1 MENLRAPIKTIAIA
15 VAFATSC
22 SLSAPTFALPIFGVN
37 EGSVPGTPANL
48 FNADRINGSY
58 NQVFTA
64 TGVTTFSAQTIFS
77 FGSYA
82 AGEGGAIISY
92 LNGPEPAGYAAYGI
106 LTSSGS
112 FVVSGPEDNILDFN
126 ATSNSLELYADP
138 NADTTLTLPGTGTGS
153 VTRTSSGDDL
163 QLLTGLNGIGVGSG
177 DSARLD
183 PGNFAILFDSA
194 ALDPAGELYFTSP
207 RPFYI
212 DLQANGNFNPFTLTA
227 GDTVLQQGVANLF
240 FSSNAVPE
248 PASLALLGIGLLG
261 MAATVRRRR
270 NI

>member
-15 VAFATSC
+15 AAFATSC
-22 SLSAPTFALPIFGVN
+22 SFSASAFALAIFGVN

-58 NQVFTA
+58 NEVFTA
-64 TGVTTFSAQTIFS
+64 TGANTFTAQTIFS

-82 AGEGGAIISY
+82 IGNGGSVISY
-92 LNGPEPAGYAAYGI
+92 LNNPESTGYGAYGI

-112 FVVSGPEDNILDFN
+112 FVISGPTDNILNID

-138 NADTTLTLPGTGTGS
+138 NSDTTLTLPGTGTGS
-153 VTRTSSGDDL
+153 VTRTSNGDDL
-163 QLLTGLNGIGVGSG
+163 RLLTALNGTGVGSG
-177 DSARLD
+177 NSAIPD
-183 PGNFAILFDSA
+183 PGNFAILFDSP
-194 ALDPAGELYFTSP
+194 ALDPAGDLFFTSP

-212 DLQANGNFNPFTLTA
+212 DLQANGNFNPFTPGA

-248 PASLALLGIGLLG
+248 PASLTLLGIGLLG
-261 MAATVRRRR
+261 MAAAVRRRR